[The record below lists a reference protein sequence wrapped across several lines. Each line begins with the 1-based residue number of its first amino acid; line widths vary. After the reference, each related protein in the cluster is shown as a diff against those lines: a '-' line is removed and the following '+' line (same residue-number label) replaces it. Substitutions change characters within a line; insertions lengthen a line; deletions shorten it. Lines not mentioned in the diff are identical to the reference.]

1 MNEQL
6 KELARA
12 MRERLERIPREML
25 QEDVARRELVRVLAG
40 AVEAMGLLPLMGWKP
55 PRSTREAIDLVGVD
69 VATAALPRVEIA
81 FVVDPLVELPR
92 LKTMEW
98 VDCPHKIVVSFS
110 SRADKVA
117 QSSFFLGPQH
127 TLVKLYD

>member
-6 KELARA
+6 KSLAQA
-12 MRERLERIPREML
+12 MRAELERIPREML
-25 QEDVARRELVRVLAG
+25 QEDVARRALIRALAG

-69 VATAALPRVEIA
+69 AASAPPRVEMA

-92 LKTMEW
+92 LKTLEW
-98 VDCPHKIVVSFS
+98 LDCPHKVVVSFS

-117 QSSFFLGPQH
+117 QTSFFLGPQH
-127 TLVKLYD
+127 IHLKLYD